1 MCGIAGLIRTHG
13 LAPGDV
19 PAVVRMT
26 EAQAHRGPDGCDYY
40 RDARA
45 VLAHRRLSIIDVSAA
60 GAQPMSNEDGSISVT
75 YNGEIYN
82 HQELREELLSLGHQ
96 FRSHADTEVIVHGY
110 EAWGVDGLLE
120 RLRGMF
126 AFGVYEQYRGLT
138 LARDR
143 IGIKPL
149 YYYED
154 SDAGVLMFASEVKAL
169 LRSGIVPDE
178 RDPLAIAGFLL
189 GGSVPAPR
197 TIVKAISSLRPGHF
211 LAWRDGQSSIRK
223 YWDLPV
229 DGCSATLLGSRKNGR
244 RAALLGTR
252 KRDVENLRV
261 LLEDSVSRH
270 LVSDVPLG
278 VFLSGGVDSG
288 AVVAF
293 AAAVMNG
300 DSSSPNSDVGRVLLD
315 PPLKHLTVLTIPY
328 DD

>member
-26 EAQAHRGPDGCDYY
+26 EAQAHRGPDGGDYY

-45 VLAHRRLSIIDVSAA
+45 VLGHRRLSIIDVSSA
-60 GAQPMSNEDGSISVT
+60 GSQPMSNEDGSISVT

-126 AFGVYEQYRGLT
+126 AFGIYEQYRGVT

-143 IGIKPL
+143 VGIKPL

-169 LRSGIVPDE
+169 LRSGVVPDD
-178 RDPLAIAGFLL
+178 RDPVAIAGFLL

-223 YWDLPV
+223 YWDLPARTRDSV
-229 DGCSATLLGSRKNGR
+229 VASAFSWTQRGDAVEHLR
-244 RAALLGTR
+244 ALLQ
-252 KRDVENLRV
+252 
-261 LLEDSVSRH
+261 DSVSRH

-288 AVVAF
+288 AVVAL
-293 AAAVMNG
+293 ASRARQG
-300 DSSSPNSDVGRVLLD
+300 GSDVAQGGTLD
-315 PPLKHLTVLTIPY
+315 VAQGFSPADRGTSDVAHGG
-328 DD
+328 